1 MTVRVSKD
9 AFTETVVA
17 EFIGKKSKSLRISRD
32 QQIQL
37 IDEHQKNY
45 VLKVCG
51 TQEFLLERYPICQYK
66 VWYIIS
72 FKLQVMSFIRF
83 LISTSAIACQKEKS
97 LNSASTHAAMFT
109 QVYQKT
115 RCIYRHTCEGPFPPL
130 HRVLLFRYGNL
141 IARFV

>member
-1 MTVRVSKD
+1 MHMAVSQRWVRNNDSILNDYLAKNSRHVCRADQQKLTVRVSKD

-17 EFIGKKSKSLRISRD
+17 EFIGKKSKSLRMSRE

-66 VWYIIS
+66 VVH
-72 FKLQVMSFIRF
+72 FLFTKL
-83 LISTSAIACQKEKS
+83 K
-97 LNSASTHAAMFT
+97 
-109 QVYQKT
+109 
-115 RCIYRHTCEGPFPPL
+115 
-130 HRVLLFRYGNL
+130 LLY
-141 IARFV
+141 

>member
-1 MTVRVSKD
+1 MYLAIGKRWVRKQICYQIFVYLLFVYFSRADQQKLTVRVSKD

-17 EFIGKKSKSLRISRD
+17 EAVAKKSKSLRITRE

-66 VWYIIS
+66 V
-72 FKLQVMSFIRF
+72 
-83 LISTSAIACQKEKS
+83 
-97 LNSASTHAAMFT
+97 N
-109 QVYQKT
+109 KT
-115 RCIYRHTCEGPFPPL
+115 LDDF
-130 HRVLLFRYGNL
+130 
-141 IARFV
+141 A